1 MTSPSRPES
10 GPGSSPTHDTG
21 TDLAERY
28 GRSDAARRRRLVV
41 AVSGLVGVVALAW
54 LGWVAL
60 DSSSPDV
67 QSRLT
72 AYDVVDGRTARATVT
87 VTLADPDVRASCL
100 VRAVAVDS
108 SPVGERSFTVTGVE
122 GPSRVVVDVRT
133 EREADTVRL
142 IGCTTP
148 DQSRPR

>member
-1 MTSPSRPES
+1 MVTSPTSPP
-10 GPGSSPTHDTG
+10 GPGSA
-21 TDLAERY
+21 DLADRY
-28 GRSDAARRRRLVV
+28 GRADAGRRRRVV
-41 AVSGLVGVVALAW
+41 LASGVVGVVALSW
-54 LGWVAL
+54 LGWVAW
-60 DSSSPDV
+60 DSSTPDV
-67 QSRLT
+67 RSRLT

-100 VRAVAVDS
+100 VRAVSVDS
-108 SPVGERSFTVTGVE
+108 SPVGERSFTVTGIDE
-122 GPSRVVVDVRT
+122 PSRVEVDVRT